1 MLLRFENLKKVGEV
15 YINPGNLRT
24 IPFALRDWRD
34 FLSLDEKT
42 YGIYARTIYNPNER
56 FLVVNERD
64 EKTVRDLEGLYREL
78 LKEPLRF
85 CREEYH
91 RYQLQVGEFEGL
103 PFANGWVGSGVVLV
117 GEAPGRKGCGKTGI
131 CFYRDASGMLLRKTL
146 FSLGINP
153 DFVYINNVVKCNPPG
168 NRLRGFGEG
177 ELELLE
183 RELEVVKPRAIF
195 AIGRTAEKALK
206 RLGYEPAYLR
216 HPAWYVRRGLRE
228 PNDEIMDEYSVINE
242 TFIEPGEGF

>member
-24 IPFALRDWRD
+24 IPLALRDWRD
-34 FLSLDEKT
+34 FLSLDETT
-42 YGIYARTIYNPNER
+42 YGVYARTIYNPSER

-78 LKEPLRF
+78 LKDSLRF

-91 RYQLQVGEFEGL
+91 HYQLQVGEFEGL
-103 PFANGWVGSGVVLV
+103 PFANGWAGSGIVLV

-153 DFVYINNVVKCNPPG
+153 DFVYMTNVVKCNPPG

-206 RLGYEPAYLR
+206 RLGFEFTYLR
-216 HPAWYVRRGLRE
+216 HPAWYVRRGIRE
-228 PNDEIMDEYSVINE
+228 PNGDILEEYSAIKE
-242 TFIEPGEGF
+242 AFGEWTF

>member
-1 MLLRFENLKKVGEV
+1 MLLRLENLKRVGEL
-15 YINPGNLRT
+15 YINPANFKV
-24 IPFALRDWRD
+24 IPLVLRDWRD
-34 FLSLDEKT
+34 FLSLDERT
-42 YGIYARTIYNPNER
+42 YGIYARTIYNPGER
-56 FLVVNERD
+56 FLVVNEED
-64 EKTVRDLEGLYREL
+64 ERTARELEGLYHEL

-91 RYQLQVGEFEGL
+91 RYQLRVGEFEGL
-103 PFANGWVGSGVVLV
+103 PFANGWAGSGIVLV

-131 CFYRDASGMLLRKTL
+131 CFYRDASGTLLRKTL
-146 FSLGINP
+146 FTLGVNP
-153 DFVYINNVVKCNPPG
+153 DFVYMTNVVKCNPPD

-183 RELEVVKPRAIF
+183 KELEVVRPRIIF

-206 RLGYEPAYLR
+206 RLGFEFTYLR

-228 PNDEIMDEYSVINE
+228 PNEEMLEEYSTIKE
-242 TFIEPGEGF
+242 AFGECRF

>member
-1 MLLRFENLKKVGEV
+1 MLLRLENLKRVGEL
-15 YINPGNLRT
+15 YINPANLKV
-24 IPFALRDWRD
+24 IPLVLRDWRD

-42 YGIYARTIYNPNER
+42 YGIYARTIYNPGER
-56 FLVVNERD
+56 FLVVNEGD
-64 EKTVRDLEGLYREL
+64 ERIALELENLYREL
-78 LKEPLRF
+78 LEDPLRF

-91 RYQLQVGEFEGL
+91 RYQLRVAKFEGL
-103 PFANGWVGSGVVLV
+103 PFANGWVGSEVVLV

-131 CFYRDASGMLLRKTL
+131 CFYRDASGTLLRKTL
-146 FSLGINP
+146 FTLGVNP
-153 DFVYINNVVKCNPPG
+153 DFVYITNVVKCNPPD

-177 ELELLE
+177 ELELLR

-206 RLGYEPAYLR
+206 RLGFEFTYLR

-228 PNDEIMDEYSVINE
+228 PNGEMLEEYSAIRE
-242 TFIEPGEGF
+242 AFGEWRF

>member
-1 MLLRFENLKKVGEV
+1 MLLRLENLKKVGGL
-15 YINPGNLRT
+15 YLNPANLKV
-24 IPFALRDWRD
+24 IPLILRDWRD

-42 YGIYARTIYNPNER
+42 YGVYARTMYNPGER
-56 FLVVNERD
+56 FLVVDERD
-64 EKTVRDLEGLYREL
+64 ERIARKLENLYREL
-78 LKEPLRF
+78 LKDPLRF

-91 RYQLQVGEFEGL
+91 SYQLQVGEFEGL

-146 FSLGINP
+146 FTLGVNP
-153 DFVYINNVVKCNPPG
+153 DFVYMTNVVKCNPPD

-177 ELELLE
+177 ELELLR
-183 RELEVVKPRAIF
+183 RELKAVRPKAIF

-206 RLGYEPAYLR
+206 QLGFEFTYLR

-228 PNDEIMDEYSVINE
+228 PNEEMLKEYSPIRE
-242 TFIEPGEGF
+242 AFGKWRL